1 MRILQINASY
11 KPAYIYGGPTM
22 SVSSLSEQLVKAGH
36 DVSVFTTTANG
47 DGELSVEA
55 NSPGIIDGVN
65 VIYFDR
71 ITKDH
76 THFSPK
82 LLLAVSKQAKTFNV
96 VHIHAWWNLVS
107 VFSCI
112 IALTKGVKVVV
123 SPRGTL
129 SKYSFTHKSGFLKSI
144 FHQIIGK
151 KLLSKCAIHATSVS
165 ELQELTDLI
174 KPKQVFNIPNF
185 IHLPLIEQQTKDNDG
200 ERIKLLFLSRID
212 EKKGLDILIN
222 ALALVNIPWSLSIV
236 GDGDVRYI
244 ESLKKIAI
252 AKKIDQHISW
262 LGFRQSDKFE
272 IYQQHDL
279 FVLPSHNEN
288 FGNVV
293 LESLSVG
300 TAVLLSKHVGLS
312 DYVSKENLGWVFD
325 LNEVSLKNTI
335 QLAADQKTK
344 RDTIQRNAPML
355 IRSHFSDA
363 VLVERCEEMYQQII
377 AMA

>member
-1 MRILQINASY
+1 
-11 KPAYIYGGPTM
+11 M

>member
-11 KPAYIYGGPTM
+11 KPAYVYGGPTM

-36 DVSVFTTTANG
+36 GVVLFTTTANG
-47 DGELSVEA
+47 NEELSVNA
-55 NSPGIIDGVN
+55 NLPQIVDGVN

-76 THFSPK
+76 THLSPK
-82 LLLAVSKQAKTFNV
+82 LLYALSKQAKAFNV
-96 VHIHAWWNLVS
+96 IHIHAWWNMVS

-129 SKYSFTHKSGFLKSI
+129 SKYSFTHKSGFLKSV
-144 FHQIIGK
+144 FHQIIGRR
-151 KLLSKCAIHATSVS
+151 LLSKCAIHATSVS

-174 KPKQVFNIPNF
+174 DPKQIFNIPNF
-185 IHLPLIEQQTKDNDG
+185 IHLPLFEQQTKDNNSD
-200 ERIKLLFLSRID
+200 RIKLLFLSRID

-236 GDGDVRYI
+236 GDGDLQYI

-262 LGFRQSDKFE
+262 LGFRQTDKFE

-293 LESLSVG
+293 VESLSVG
-300 TAVLLSKHVGLS
+300 TPVLISKYVGLA
-312 DYVSKENLGWVFD
+312 DYVTKEDLGWVFELD
-325 LNEVSLKNTI
+325 EDSLKNTL

-344 RDTIQRNAPML
+344 RESIRTNAPVL
-355 IRSHFSDA
+355 IRSHFSDISLMGRYEA
-363 VLVERCEEMYQQII
+363 MYQQMI